1 MTKDLRRYA
10 SQTNNRLLIGFFLIL
25 LVIGLGSIYLI
36 YGREAALT
44 GLICIAFALI
54 PVLLVV
60 IVIAFLGW
68 AARKLDE

>member
-10 SQTNNRLLIGFFLIL
+10 SQTNIRLLIGFFLIL

-36 YGREAALT
+36 YGRDAALT
-44 GLICIAFALI
+44 GFICISFALV

-60 IVIAFLGW
+60 GVLAILGW